1 VADAVKTFVEEF
13 RRFQYSLKANDTIEL
28 GLKNLKYKYNLQ
40 NDKSTISG
48 EGYNLD
54 LEDASSGI
62 QSYIPLFIISKFLS
76 DETSMIRLTQ
86 TRRKI
91 HYASSIRPIKNKLFT
106 DEITLQ
112 KDLKSIRK
120 TGNFDK

>member
-1 VADAVKTFVEEF
+1 M
-13 RRFQYSLKANDTIEL
+13 
-28 GLKNLKYKYNLQ
+28 YKYNLQ

-54 LEDASSGI
+54 LEDASSGL
-62 QSYIPLFIISKFLS
+62 QSYNPLFKISKFLS
-76 DETSMIRLTQ
+76 DEASMIRLSK
-86 TRRKI
+86 TRMKT
-91 HYASSIRPIKNKLFT
+91 HHASSIRLIKNKLFT

-120 TGNFDK
+120 TRNFDK